1 MALST
6 VVRAL
11 ILFMLTTLVCS
22 QTVTSPHTAT
32 AETTTENSTA
42 DDVWIQEAA
51 RLKEALLNRSVVRQK
66 VPPRTSFHGGKV
78 QVNVFMSLASI
89 LDVDDSQQ
97 IVTSSFLFGVSWQDR
112 FLSWSAHDY
121 GGEEKVEVELDSIW
135 IPKVVVVNSPLF
147 TDILSH
153 AQHIAVDSNGSVHAY
168 GSITLDTACNLDHT
182 QFPFDTQ
189 SCYVVV
195 YSYSDAVFVDVH
207 PDFIDPST
215 SSAFLQKSS
224 WELMSMEKISEY
236 YGPGKISLPVMQ
248 MKLRRRTTFYI
259 MCLVTPMVLTSYANT
274 LVFLVPLQS
283 GEKVSFLVTLFVSTS
298 VYVSFFSEVM
308 PRSLDSVPSTMKLLL
323 GVIVETLVVLL
334 ATLIVM
340 KRFHSEQKNAEDA
353 ASPVPPCD
361 QTVDGS
367 TTNTAGCSSVDTEG
381 LNRVMRVAPVSEATV
396 QTEDVHAG
404 GGGKKPGKTHI
415 TAVFLDQV
423 FFALVFVANTVFLF
437 VLFCE

>member
-22 QTVTSPHTAT
+22 QTETSPHTAT

-66 VPPRTSFHGGKV
+66 VPPRTSFRGGKV
-78 QVNVFMSLASI
+78 QVDVFMSLASV

-97 IVTSSFLFGVSWQDR
+97 IVRSAFMFFVSWQDR
-112 FLSWSAHDY
+112 SLSWSAQDY
-121 GGEEKVEVELDSIW
+121 GGQEEVEMVLDSIW
-135 IPKVVVVNSPLF
+135 IPSVLVMNSPLF

-153 AQHIAVDSNGSVHAY
+153 AQHIVVDSNGAVVAY
-168 GSITLDTACNLDHT
+168 AAITLNTVCNLDHT

-189 SCYVVV
+189 LCNVVV
-195 YSYSDAVFVDVH
+195 HSFSDAVSVDVH
-207 PDFIDPST
+207 PSVMDSST

-224 WELMSMEKISEY
+224 WELMSVEKVRLLYGPEKIS
-236 YGPGKISLPVMQ
+236 VMQ
-248 MKLRRRTTFYI
+248 MELRRRTTFYI

-323 GVIVETLVVLL
+323 GVVVETMVVLL

-340 KRFHSEQKNAEDA
+340 KRFHSEQKDAEDA

-361 QTVDGS
+361 QTVDGNS
-367 TTNTAGCSSVDTEG
+367 TNTTDCSYVDTKG
-381 LNRVMRVAPVSEATV
+381 PSRVMRVAPVSEPTV
-396 QTEDVHAG
+396 QTGDVHAAG
-404 GGGKKPGKTHI
+404 AKKSGKTHI
-415 TAVFLDQV
+415 TAAFLDRV
-423 FFALVFVANTVFLF
+423 FFALVFVVNTVFLF

>member
-11 ILFMLTTLVCS
+11 ILFMLSTLVCS
-22 QTVTSPHTAT
+22 QTATSPHTAT

-78 QVNVFMSLASI
+78 QVDVFMSLASV

-97 IVTSSFLFGVSWQDR
+97 IVTSAFMFFVSWQDR
-112 FLSWSAHDY
+112 SLSWSAHY
-121 GGEEKVEVELDSIW
+121 HSGQEEVEVELDSIW
-135 IPKVVVVNSPLF
+135 IPSVVVMNSLLF

-153 AQHIAVDSNGSVHAY
+153 AQVIDVSSNGSVHAY
-168 GSITLDTACNLDHT
+168 GSITLDTVCNLDHT
-182 QFPFDTQ
+182 QFVFDTQ
-189 SCYVVV
+189 LCYVVI

-207 PDFIDPST
+207 PDFMDPST

-224 WELMSMEKISEY
+224 WELMSVEKINEY
-236 YGPGKISLPVMQ
+236 YGPGKIFLPVMQ
-248 MKLRRRTTFYI
+248 MKPRRRTTFYI

-283 GEKVSFLVTLFVSTS
+283 EEKVSFLVTLFVSTS

-340 KRFHSEQKNAEDA
+340 KRFHSEQKDAEDT

-361 QTVDGS
+361 QTVDGNA
-367 TTNTAGCSSVDTEG
+367 TNTTDCFYADTKG
-381 LNRVMRVAPVSEATV
+381 PSRVMRVAPVSEPKE
-396 QTEDVHAG
+396 QTEDIHAG
-404 GGGKKPGKTHI
+404 GGGKQPGKTHI

-423 FFALVFVANTVFLF
+423 FFVLVFVANTVFLF

>member
-11 ILFMLTTLVCS
+11 ILFILSTLVCS
-22 QTVTSPHTAT
+22 QTATSPHTAT

-112 FLSWSAHDY
+112 SLSWSAQDH
-121 GGEEKVEVELDSIW
+121 GGQEEVEMVLDSIW
-135 IPKVVVVNSPLF
+135 IPSVLVMNSPLF

-153 AQHIAVDSNGSVHAY
+153 AQHMVVDSNGAVVAY
-168 GSITLDTACNLDHT
+168 AAITRNTVCNLDHT

-189 SCYVVV
+189 LCYVVV
-195 YSYSDAVFVDVH
+195 YSFSDAVSVDVH
-207 PDFIDPST
+207 PSVVDSST

-224 WELMSMEKISEY
+224 WELMSVGKVRLLYGPEKI
-236 YGPGKISLPVMQ
+236 PVMQ
-248 MKLRRRTTFYI
+248 MELRRGTTFYI

-340 KRFHSEQKNAEDA
+340 KRFHSEQKDAEDT

-361 QTVDGS
+361 QTVDGNA
-367 TTNTAGCSSVDTEG
+367 TNTAGCSSVDTEG
-381 LNRVMRVAPVSEATV
+381 LPRVMRAAPVSEATV

-404 GGGKKPGKTHI
+404 GGGKQPGKTHI
-415 TAVFLDQV
+415 TAVFLDRV

-437 VLFCE
+437 VLLCE